1 MTTHHLDSSKLH
13 NFWDNSLPPRIRIKP
28 GDTVVFETV
37 EASVN
42 QITPRSTDD
51 DIGRLDFGRVNAV
64 TGPVFVEG
72 AEPGD
77 GLMVEVLGFK
87 HKGWGWN
94 AVIPHFGLLADE
106 FPDPYLHIYKLG
118 PRHCEFRE
126 DILVPFEPFCGE
138 MGVAPRQAGRL
149 DAIPPREN
157 GGNLDTRHLGQGTKV
172 IFPVF
177 VPGALFSCGDCHS
190 AQGDGEINGTGIESN
205 MTVTLRFDLVKDAHF
220 QEMRF
225 ITAPRKKLT
234 VTDTGGYYVTTAQGP
249 DLFKNAQ
256 QAVRYMLDHLTSEY
270 DLTRAQAY
278 CLCGVAVD
286 LKVSQIVDAPNF
298 MVSAYLPLSIFTK
311 RRAKAVPKRSAAK
324 ARRKSSTK
332 ARAPKKAR
340 R

>member
-1 MTTHHLDSSKLH
+1 MTTHHLDTSKLH
-13 NFWDNSLPPRIRIKP
+13 NFWDNTIPPRIRIKP

-42 QITPRSTDD
+42 QITPQSTNE

-64 TGPVFVEG
+64 TGPVLIEG

-77 GLMVEVLGFK
+77 GLVVEVLSLK

-106 FPDPYLHIYKLG
+106 FPDPYLHIYRLG
-118 PRHCEFRE
+118 PRYCEFRK
-126 DILVPFEPFCGE
+126 DILIPFEPFCGE

-157 GGNLDTRHLGQGTKV
+157 GGNLDTRHLGVGTKI

-205 MTVTLRFDLVKDAHF
+205 MTVTLRFNLMKAAHL

-234 VTDTGGYYVTTAQGP
+234 LTDTSGYYVTTAQGP

-270 DLTRAQAY
+270 HLTRAQAY
-278 CLCGVAVD
+278 CLCGAAVD
-286 LKVSQIVDAPNF
+286 LKISQIVDAPNF
-298 MVSAYLPLSIFTK
+298 MVSAYLPLNIFIRPRAKTAP
-311 RRAKAVPKRSAAK
+311 RRAA
-324 ARRKSSTK
+324 TK
-332 ARAPKKAR
+332 ARAKPKAKAAAR
-340 R
+340 KKTKR